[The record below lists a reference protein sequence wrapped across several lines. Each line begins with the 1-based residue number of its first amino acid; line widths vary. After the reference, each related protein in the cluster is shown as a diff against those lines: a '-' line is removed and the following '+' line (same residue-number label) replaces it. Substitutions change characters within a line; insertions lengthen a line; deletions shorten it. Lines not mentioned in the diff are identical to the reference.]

1 MSFNQPPTTNHQ
13 PPTIM
18 FSILPRKKSVRF
30 VFISAALTAAAI
42 GVAAISVIAGQIG
55 ESEFAALGSKVA
67 LGLALVIVI
76 YVAPRLLQ
84 NINFNSGFSVHVPNA
99 GLLFFALILLVT
111 ILSLS
116 SGNNLLY
123 LLMSALLATL
133 FVSWAPSRLNLCR
146 IVVSVRFPNH
156 IFAGESAPFD
166 LTVTNRSRLLPAFSL
181 TVAISEG
188 DPAVSA
194 NAIEGATNPTELVYL
209 PIVPAR
215 ASARARIER
224 GFHKRGV
231 YPISGFIVHS
241 RFPFGFIEQR
251 RRLEAEGEIV
261 VYPAPLPLDEFS
273 HALPL
278 LLGRVE
284 SRGKG
289 SGSDLHAIRQYL
301 SSDHRRQIDWKATA
315 KTSQVM
321 VREFTR
327 DDDWRI
333 TIVLDARIE
342 KESAST
348 PEFTEKFERGVTL
361 AASLIKHFIRSGF
374 ETRMITIPAPD
385 SITGVNDSGF
395 GMGNAHSYK
404 MFYQLARI
412 APAVET
418 EIEPDPP
425 PASYDNQFQIV
436 IASAS
441 RVSHLN
447 GRARPADF
455 INLEE
460 L

>member
-1 MSFNQPPTTNHQ
+1 
-13 PPTIM
+13 M
-18 FSILPRKKSVRF
+18 FSFLPRKKSVRF
-30 VFISAALTAAAI
+30 VFVSGLLTAAAI

-55 ESEFAALGSKVA
+55 ETEFAALGSKVA

-76 YVAPRLLQ
+76 YVAPRLAQ

-123 LLMSALLATL
+123 LVMSTLLATL

-146 IVVSVRFPNH
+146 IGASVRFPNH
-156 IFAGESAPFD
+156 IFSGESAPFD

-181 TVAISEG
+181 TVAMSEG
-188 DPAVSA
+188 DSTVSPKAGQGAA
-194 NAIEGATNPTELVYL
+194 NLTELVYL
-209 PIVPAR
+209 PIVPAG
-215 ASARARIER
+215 ASARARIDR
-224 GFHKRGV
+224 NFPKRGV

-251 RRLEAEGEIV
+251 RRLEANGEIV
-261 VYPAPLPLDEFS
+261 VYPAPQHLDEFG
-273 HALPL
+273 HALPP

-284 SRGKG
+284 SRAKG
-289 SGSDLHAIRQYL
+289 SGSDLYAIRQYL

-333 TIVLDARIE
+333 TIEFDARCE
-342 KESAST
+342 KESASA
-348 PEFTEKFERGVTL
+348 PEFAEKFERGVTL
-361 AASLIKHFIRSGF
+361 AASLISHFIRAGV
-374 ETRMITIPAPD
+374 ETRLITIPARD
-385 SITGVNDSGF
+385 SITPGNDTGF
-395 GMGNAHSYK
+395 GIGDAHSYK

-412 APAVET
+412 APAT
-418 EIEPDPP
+418 EADVGSYQAPSRPDDPLL
-425 PASYDNQFQIV
+425 IV

-441 RVSHLN
+441 RGSRLN
-447 GRARPADF
+447 GRATEH
-455 INLEE
+455 INFEDL
-460 L
+460 

>member
-1 MSFNQPPTTNHQ
+1 MAPF
-13 PPTIM
+13 M
-18 FSILPRKKSVRF
+18 PRKKSLRF
-30 VFISAALTAAAI
+30 ALISSLLTAAAI

-76 YVAPRLLQ
+76 YVAPRLAQ
-84 NINFNSGFSVHVPNA
+84 NINFNSGFSIHVPNA

-123 LLMSALLATL
+123 LVLSALLATL
-133 FVSWAPSRLNLCR
+133 FVSWAPSRLNLSR

-166 LTVTNRSRLLPAFSL
+166 LAVKNRSRLLPAFSL
-181 TVAISEG
+181 TVAMSEG
-188 DPAVSA
+188 DSTASSKTKESPP
-194 NAIEGATNPTELVYL
+194 NTTELVYL
-209 PIVPAR
+209 PIVPAG
-215 ASARARIER
+215 ASARVRIER
-224 GFHKRGV
+224 GFPKRGI

-273 HALPL
+273 NALPP
-278 LLGRVE
+278 LLGRIE
-284 SRGKG
+284 SRAKG
-289 SGSDLHAIRQYL
+289 SGSDLYAIRRYL

-327 DDDWRI
+327 DDDRRV
-333 TIVLDARIE
+333 TIVFDARIE
-342 KESAST
+342 KESASN
-348 PEFTEKFERGVTL
+348 PEFAEKFERGVTL
-361 AASLIKHFIRSGF
+361 AASLISHFIHAEV
-374 ETRMITIPAPD
+374 ETRLITVSLTD
-385 SITGVNDSGF
+385 SITGGNDSGY
-395 GMGNAHSYK
+395 GMGAAHSYK

-412 APAVET
+412 TPA
-418 EIEPDPP
+418 IEADIERNPSLARSDDPLLIMIAAASH
-425 PASYDNQFQIV
+425 ASY
-436 IASAS
+436 
-441 RVSHLN
+441 LN
-447 GRARPADF
+447 RRARQAEF
-455 INLEE
+455 INLED